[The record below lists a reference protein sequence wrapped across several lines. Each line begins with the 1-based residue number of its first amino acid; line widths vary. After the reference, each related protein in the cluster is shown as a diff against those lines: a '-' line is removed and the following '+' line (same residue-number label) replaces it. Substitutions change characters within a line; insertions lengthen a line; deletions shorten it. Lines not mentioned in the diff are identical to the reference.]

1 MKKLSILIALFIIMI
16 GAASCNK
23 PDSKLQ
29 THEANIKNQ
38 TVVYYFHTDRRCKT
52 CMKIDKTAFNLVIH
66 DFAEARKAG
75 KLSYKQ
81 YNIDMEENLDIAI
94 EFEAS
99 GSKLCVV
106 NYDKDG
112 KKTITDLTD
121 FAFSNAFSEE
131 KFEPGIKAAIE
142 KALAANK

>member
-1 MKKLSILIALFIIMI
+1 MKNLSILIVLFTIMI
-16 GAASCNK
+16 IAASCGK
-23 PDSKLQ
+23 SPGKLQ

-99 GSKLCVV
+99 GSKLCIV
-106 NYDKDG
+106 NYDSEG

-142 KALAANK
+142 KALKKNK

>member
-1 MKKLSILIALFIIMI
+1 MKKLSTLIVLFIVML
-16 GAASCNK
+16 GVTSCNK
-23 PDSKLQ
+23 SDSKIQ
-29 THEANIKNQ
+29 ANTEEFKNQ

-52 CMKIDKTAFNLVIH
+52 CMKIEKTTFNLVVH

-75 KLSYKQ
+75 KLSFKQ
-81 YNIDMEENLDIAI
+81 FDMAI

-106 NYDKDG
+106 NYDNDG

-142 KALAANK
+142 KALDANK

>member
-1 MKKLSILIALFIIMI
+1 MKNLSTIIILFVIML

-23 PDSKLQ
+23 SAGKIQ
-29 THEANIKNQ
+29 ANTEEFKNQ

-142 KALAANK
+142 KALDANK

>member
-1 MKKLSILIALFIIMI
+1 MKKLSTLIVLFIVML
-16 GAASCNK
+16 GVTSCNK
-23 PDSKLQ
+23 SDSKIQ
-29 THEANIKNQ
+29 ANTEEFKNQ

-52 CMKIDKTAFNLVIH
+52 CMKIEKTTFNLVVH

-75 KLSYKQ
+75 KLSFKQ
-81 YNIDMEENLDIAI
+81 FNIDREENLDMAI

-106 NYDKDG
+106 NYDNDG

-142 KALAANK
+142 KALDANK